1 MFSVRGKITKVSGNP
16 PLSYAY
22 QNTFFFLK
30 RAYPAP
36 K

>member
-1 MFSVRGKITKVSGNP
+1 MFSVRGKITTVSGSI
-16 PLSYAY
+16 PLPNVY

-30 RAYPAP
+30 RTYPAP

>member
-1 MFSVRGKITKVSGNP
+1 MFSVRGKITTVSGNFP
-16 PLSYAY
+16 PPDVY